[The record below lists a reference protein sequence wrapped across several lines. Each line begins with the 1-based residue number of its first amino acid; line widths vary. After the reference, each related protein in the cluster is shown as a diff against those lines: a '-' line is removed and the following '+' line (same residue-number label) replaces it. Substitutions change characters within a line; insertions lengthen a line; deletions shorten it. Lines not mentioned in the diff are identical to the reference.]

1 VKKIDLVIPV
11 LNEFEVI
18 NELLVQLG
26 SVKTELEMMKYE
38 VGINLVD
45 DGSDKEFK
53 DILIGLKE
61 NFDFRILELSRN
73 YGQQIALK
81 AGIENSEADAV
92 VCLDADLQDPPELII
107 DMVKHWEDGY
117 DVVHTIRSKR
127 EKESLTKKITANLFY
142 RILDSN
148 SKVKLTRN
156 AGDFKLISKKIVDII
171 KNSNDDDLYL
181 RGLVDWYGGN
191 KKFIYYDRN
200 PRYAGKRKYKYKQS
214 FDLAINGLISYSDF
228 LPNLLLRLL
237 FFAIV
242 VLIFLFAFLT
252 YSFVNYSNDLVR
264 GWSSI
269 VAILIFSVI
278 IQVTGFFFVVI
289 YLKKITN
296 QTSGKK
302 GYTISKIV

>member
-1 VKKIDLVIPV
+1 MKKIDLVIPV

>member
-1 VKKIDLVIPV
+1 MKKIDLVIPV

-53 DILIGLKE
+53 DLLIDLKE
-61 NFDFRILELSRN
+61 NFEFRVLELSRN
-73 YGQQIALK
+73 YGQQVALK
-81 AGIENSEADAV
+81 AGIENSDADAV

-127 EKESLTKKITANLFY
+127 EKESLTKKITANIFY

-156 AGDFKLISKKIVDII
+156 AGDFKLISKKIVEII

-191 KKFIYYDRN
+191 KKSIYYDRN
-200 PRYAGKRKYKYKQS
+200 PRFAGKRKYKYKQS

-302 GYTISKIV
+302 GYTISKII

>member
-1 VKKIDLVIPV
+1 M
-11 LNEFEVI
+11 
-18 NELLVQLG
+18 VQLG

-53 DILIGLKE
+53 DLLIGLKE

-289 YLKKITN
+289 YLKK
-296 QTSGKK
+296 
-302 GYTISKIV
+302 

>member
-26 SVKTELEMMKYE
+26 SVKTELEAMQYE
-38 VGINLVD
+38 VAINLVD

-53 DILIGLKE
+53 DLLIDLKE
-61 NFDFRILELSRN
+61 NFEFRVLELSRN
-73 YGQQIALK
+73 YGQQVALK
-81 AGIENSEADAV
+81 AGIENSDGDAV

-107 DMVKHWEDGY
+107 DMVKHWEDGF

-127 EKESLTKKITANLFY
+127 EKESLTKKVTANIFY

-156 AGDFKLISKKIVDII
+156 AGDFKLISKKIVEII

-252 YSFVNYSNDLVR
+252 YSFLNYSNDLVR
-264 GWSSI
+264 GWSST

>member
-1 VKKIDLVIPV
+1 MKKIDLVIPV

-53 DILIGLKE
+53 DLLIGLKE

>member
-1 VKKIDLVIPV
+1 MKKIDLVIPV

-81 AGIENSEADAV
+81 AGRENSEADAV

>member
-1 VKKIDLVIPV
+1 MKKIDLVIPV

-53 DILIGLKE
+53 DILVGLKE